1 MYACMY
7 VWMGGKKGRDAW
19 HVRKKEEKSKKW
31 ERFE

>member
-19 HVRKKEEKSKKW
+19 HVRKKEEVG
-31 ERFE
+31 EI